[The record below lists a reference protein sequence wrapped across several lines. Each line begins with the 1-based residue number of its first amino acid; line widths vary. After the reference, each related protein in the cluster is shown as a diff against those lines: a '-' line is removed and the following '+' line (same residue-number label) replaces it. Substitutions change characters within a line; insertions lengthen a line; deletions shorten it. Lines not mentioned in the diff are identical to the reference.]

1 MNPFEMVVIIVLI
14 VMGAGVVKNWLK
26 AKENG
31 ARLDLGT
38 LAEDLGLA
46 EDYYSKS
53 QIKPYLDRIEGLEE
67 RIKVLE
73 RIVTDK
79 SHNLAKEIDE
89 LK

>member
-1 MNPFEMVVIIVLI
+1 MGPFEMVVLIVLI
-14 VMGAGVVKNWLK
+14 VMAAGILKNWLR

-31 ARLDLGT
+31 AKLDLGT
-38 LAEDLGLA
+38 LAHDLGLDD
-46 EDYYSKS
+46 DYYSKN

-79 SHNLAKEIDE
+79 SHNLAKEIDS

>member
-1 MNPFEMVVIIVLI
+1 MGPFEMVVAIVLI
-14 VMGAGVVKNWLK
+14 AVIGGVIKNWLK
-26 AKENG
+26 ARENG

-38 LAEDLGLA
+38 LAHDLGLDD
-46 EDYYSKS
+46 DYYSKN

-79 SHNLAKEIDE
+79 SHNLSREIDE

>member
-1 MNPFEMVVIIVLI
+1 MQVFEMVVLIVLI
-14 VMGAGVVKNWLK
+14 VFVASIIKQWLK
-26 AKENG
+26 AKQNG
-31 ARLDLGT
+31 GKINLDD
-38 LAEDLGLA
+38 LAHDLGLA
-46 EDYYSKS
+46 DDYYSKQ

-79 SHNLAKEIDE
+79 SHNLAQEIDK